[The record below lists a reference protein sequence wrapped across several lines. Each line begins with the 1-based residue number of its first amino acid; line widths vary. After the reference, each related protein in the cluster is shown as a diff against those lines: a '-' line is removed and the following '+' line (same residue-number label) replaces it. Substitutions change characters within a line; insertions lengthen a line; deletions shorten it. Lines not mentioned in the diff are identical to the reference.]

1 MCKTSPGTC
10 HRSSVLK
17 QLETWAQFPQC
28 AQLLFVE
35 QLALEL
41 SEQLDVAGDAS
52 SRCRAISDRNAH
64 PEPSAFPYDALVYIA
79 AENGEHCSQSLR
91 CDLTLP
97 MVELK
102 RKSLG
107 SASTRTG
114 SSEDDLE
121 EQCSESADRNQQ
133 PSLPHAALVGIAT
146 ENGEHCSQSFRCDLT
161 LPMWDQ
167 PATETTCILTAV
179 QVFGPFELP
188 EEVLLNL
195 LPYLSVDDLMEWRV
209 TSCQTRSPR

>member
-10 HRSSVLK
+10 HRSGVLK

-79 AENGEHCSQSLR
+79 AENGESAR
-91 CDLTLP
+91 DEPTT
-97 MVELK
+97 MWDVEVELK

-121 EQCSESADRNQQ
+121 E
-133 PSLPHAALVGIAT
+133 
-146 ENGEHCSQSFRCDLT
+146 
-161 LPMWDQ
+161 
-167 PATETTCILTAV
+167 
-179 QVFGPFELP
+179 
-188 EEVLLNL
+188 
-195 LPYLSVDDLMEWRV
+195 
-209 TSCQTRSPR
+209 